1 MKGHLMKRVLLVE
14 DEASIRELEVLNL
27 KMSGWE
33 VLEAPTA
40 ERALEILHSGETC
53 DAALLDIM
61 LPGMDGLSLCETI
74 RRENSDIGII
84 MVSAKGQESDKI
96 RGLSIG
102 ADDYITKPFSMSE
115 LIARLEALCR
125 RIRRTAPAVAEQMPE
140 QRVSGPFTLDE
151 KGRVLYKNGKPI
163 DLTQV
168 EFQIMELCIRNPSTA
183 LVREKILEGV
193 WGKNYYGD
201 VKIVD
206 VNIRR
211 LRMKVEDEPSN
222 PQHILTVWGY
232 GYRWNA

>member
-1 MKGHLMKRVLLVE
+1 MKRVLVVE
-14 DEASIRELEVLNL
+14 DEASIREMVALNL
-27 KMSGWE
+27 KMAGWE
-33 VLEAPTA
+33 VVEAPSA
-40 ERALEILHSGETC
+40 ERALELMHHGEEC

-74 RRENSDIGII
+74 RRENNEIGII
-84 MVSAKGQESDKI
+84 IVSAKGQESDKI

-102 ADDYITKPFSMSE
+102 ADDYITKPFSVSE
-115 LIARLEALCR
+115 LVARLEALTR
-125 RIRRTAPAVAEQMPE
+125 RIKRGGVPAKPAEE
-140 QRVSGPFTLDE
+140 QEQLISGPFVLDE
-151 KGRVLYKNGKPI
+151 KSRMLYKNGTAI

-168 EFQIMELCIRNPSTA
+168 EFQIMELFFRNPGTA

-193 WGKNYYGD
+193 WVKYDFGD

-211 LRMKVEDEPSN
+211 LRMKIEDEPSS